1 MSKSTPNKD
10 LIGKGLR
17 SLLQNMDADFK
28 NPAGKVQPAAIEK
41 AIAINRIALTNI
53 IVNPKNPRKDFDE
66 KALQE
71 LAQSLKMHDLIQ
83 PITVAQ
89 LTNGKFQLIAGE
101 RRFRA
106 AKIAGLTDVPAYI
119 RLGNDKELLELALL
133 ENLQRVDLNEIEVA
147 LSYQRMMDELNYTQE
162 QVAERMGKDR
172 STVSNYIRLLELP
185 PAIQAALRNGSLS
198 VSLAKLLIGKEV
210 DKQLFLL
217 KEIIEK
223 GLTVRQT
230 EALIKNL
237 TPAAGSKNTSNTS
250 HPNQLSPVYQRLEN
264 KLKDHFGTQVQLQ
277 HQKNGSGKITI
288 SYNDLNALV
297 YGVLA
302 VPVATYVYN
311 NDLYTKTKFAYEA
324 RIQEANGDNSN
335 VIKID
340 PTLKNLSAGSLQSYR
355 NIFRKNRDYSIMWF
369 ILAWGINV
377 VDASVSGHLKEFDV
391 SNNLTMKMAPMR
403 SDAFQQA
410 GLSLQFNW
418 KYTK

>member
-1 MSKSTPNKD
+1 MSKSIPNKD

-17 SLLQNMDADFK
+17 TLLQNMDAEFK

-41 AIAINRIALTNI
+41 AVAINRIALTSI

-71 LAQSLKMHDLIQ
+71 LAESLKMHDLIQ

-237 TPAAGSKNTSNTS
+237 TPTSGSKKSTNTN
-250 HPNQLSPVYQRLEN
+250 HQNQLSPVYQRLEN
-264 KLKDHFGTQVQLQ
+264 QLKDHFGTQVQLQ

-288 SYNDLNALV
+288 SYNDLNAL
-297 YGVLA
+297 
-302 VPVATYVYN
+302 N
-311 NDLYTKTKFAYEA
+311 
-324 RIQEANGDNSN
+324 
-335 VIKID
+335 KILD
-340 PTLKNLSAGSLQSYR
+340 AMQV
-355 NIFRKNRDYSIMWF
+355 SI
-369 ILAWGINV
+369 
-377 VDASVSGHLKEFDV
+377 S
-391 SNNLTMKMAPMR
+391 
-403 SDAFQQA
+403 
-410 GLSLQFNW
+410 
-418 KYTK
+418 

>member
-17 SLLQNMDADFK
+17 SLLQNMDAEYK

-41 AIAINRIALTNI
+41 AVATNRIALTEI

-66 KALQE
+66 KALHE
-71 LAQSLKMHDLIQ
+71 LAHSLKMHDLIQ
-83 PITVAQ
+83 PITVAK
-89 LTNGKFQLIAGE
+89 LTNGKYQLIAGE

-106 AKIAGLTDVPAYI
+106 AKIAGLKDIPAYT

-185 PAIQAALRNGSLS
+185 PAIQAAVRNGSLS

-230 EALIKNL
+230 EALIKQMH
-237 TPAAGSKNTSNTS
+237 PIAGSKKIAIELNKQ
-250 HPNQLSPVYQRLEN
+250 QLSPVYQRLEN

-288 SYNDLNALV
+288 GYNDLNAL
-297 YGVLA
+297 
-302 VPVATYVYN
+302 N
-311 NDLYTKTKFAYEA
+311 
-324 RIQEANGDNSN
+324 
-335 VIKID
+335 KILD
-340 PTLKNLSAGSLQSYR
+340 AMQV
-355 NIFRKNRDYSIMWF
+355 SI
-369 ILAWGINV
+369 
-377 VDASVSGHLKEFDV
+377 S
-391 SNNLTMKMAPMR
+391 
-403 SDAFQQA
+403 
-410 GLSLQFNW
+410 
-418 KYTK
+418 

>member
-1 MSKSTPNKD
+1 MSKSTPSKD

-17 SLLQNMDADFK
+17 SLLQNMDAEYK

-41 AIAINRIALTNI
+41 AVATNRIALTDI
-53 IVNPKNPRKDFDE
+53 VVNPKNPRKDFDE

-89 LTNGKFQLIAGE
+89 LSNGKFQLIAGE

-106 AKIAGLTDVPAYI
+106 AKIAGLKDIPAYT

-217 KEIIEK
+217 KAILEK

-230 EALIKNL
+230 EALIKQMN
-237 TPAAGSKNTSNTS
+237 PAAGAKQTATSNQS
-250 HPNQLSPVYQRLEN
+250 NQLSPVYQRLEN
-264 KLKDHFGTQVQLQ
+264 KLKDHFSTQVQLQ
-277 HQKNGSGKITI
+277 HQKNGAGKITI
-288 SYNDLNALV
+288 SYNDLNALNK
-297 YGVLA
+297 VLDA
-302 VPVATYVYN
+302 MQV
-311 NDLYTKTKFAYEA
+311 
-324 RIQEANGDNSN
+324 
-335 VIKID
+335 
-340 PTLKNLSAGSLQSYR
+340 
-355 NIFRKNRDYSIMWF
+355 SI
-369 ILAWGINV
+369 
-377 VDASVSGHLKEFDV
+377 S
-391 SNNLTMKMAPMR
+391 
-403 SDAFQQA
+403 
-410 GLSLQFNW
+410 
-418 KYTK
+418 

>member
-1 MSKSTPNKD
+1 MSKSTSNKD

-17 SLLQNMDADFK
+17 SLLQNMDAEYK

-41 AIAINRIALTNI
+41 AVATNRIALTDI
-53 IVNPKNPRKDFDE
+53 VVNPKNPRKDFDE

-83 PITVAQ
+83 PITVAK

-106 AKIAGLTDVPAYI
+106 AKIAGLKDVPAYT

-147 LSYQRMMDELNYTQE
+147 LSYQRMMDELDYTQE

-217 KEIIEK
+217 KEITEK

-230 EALIKNL
+230 EALIKQM
-237 TPAAGSKNTSNTS
+237 TSGSGAGAKQATSSNN
-250 HPNQLSPVYQRLEN
+250 NQLSPVYQRLEN

-288 SYNDLNALV
+288 SYNDLNSL
-297 YGVLA
+297 
-302 VPVATYVYN
+302 N
-311 NDLYTKTKFAYEA
+311 
-324 RIQEANGDNSN
+324 
-335 VIKID
+335 KILD
-340 PTLKNLSAGSLQSYR
+340 AMQV
-355 NIFRKNRDYSIMWF
+355 SI
-369 ILAWGINV
+369 
-377 VDASVSGHLKEFDV
+377 S
-391 SNNLTMKMAPMR
+391 
-403 SDAFQQA
+403 
-410 GLSLQFNW
+410 
-418 KYTK
+418 